1 MASDEE
7 KQNNQPMTQSEIDSS
22 ADADFEVASQW
33 RLMWWRFKK
42 HTPAM
47 VSGILILF
55 LYFVAIHADFL
66 ATSSPTKSS
75 KDYIY
80 LPPQSVKWFQ
90 DGKFSPHTYAIEGK
104 RNMSTFLIEYGPKKD
119 ADGNIETIP
128 LQFFTRGYCYKYLGF
143 IRSDIHLLGIDLEKY
158 KPAEFR
164 QVPDTTCGYEIG
176 NYSRIGLFTW
186 GSDKLG
192 RDLFSRM
199 IVATRISMSI
209 GLLGVAITLVLGI
222 VIGGISGYYGGIADI
237 IIQRLIEFLNA
248 IPTLPLWMALG
259 AALPLNWPI
268 YRIYFALVVI
278 LSLLGWTGMARVVRS
293 KFLSLREEDYVMAA
307 RLVGASEWRIMFR
320 HMLPGF
326 MSYIIASTTLS
337 IPGMI
342 IGETSLSFL
351 GLGLRPPAI
360 SWGVL
365 LQAAQNIQT
374 IGLYPWL
381 MMPAIAVT
389 VAVLVFNF
397 FGDGWRDAADPYGK

>member
-1 MASDEE
+1 MALDQE
-7 KQNNQPMTQSEIDSS
+7 KQNNQLLTQTDSDSS
-22 ADADFEVASQW
+22 GEDFEVASQW

-55 LYFVAIHADFL
+55 LYFVTIHADFL

-80 LPPQSVKWFQ
+80 IPPQSVKWFQ
-90 DGKFSPHTYAIEGK
+90 DGKFSPHTYVIEGA
-104 RNMSTFLIEYGPKKD
+104 RNMTTYLIEYGPKTD
-119 ADGNIETIP
+119 ADGKIETIP
-128 LQFFTRGYCYKYLGF
+128 VSFFTKGYCYKYLGF
-143 IRSDIHLLGIDLEKY
+143 IRSDIHLLGIDMEKY

-164 QVPDTTCGYEIG
+164 RIPDTTCGYEIG

-199 IVATRISMSI
+199 VVATRISMSI
-209 GLLGVAITLVLGI
+209 GLLGVTITLVLGI

-307 RLVGASEWRIMFR
+307 RLVGASEWRVMFR

-326 MSYIIASTTLS
+326 MSYIIASVTLS

-374 IGLYPWL
+374 IALYPWL
-381 MMPAIAVT
+381 MMPGLAVT